1 MANRIWEI
9 TSFVEQ
15 RRKSFAVSRLIMMSG
30 VSVRQ
35 YRADTPEDDEATQRV
50 IDALPA
56 LLDEDD
62 LHELGVQAG

>member
-35 YRADTPEDDEATQRV
+35 YREDTPEDPAATQRV
-50 IDALPA
+50 LAALPS

-62 LHELGVQAG
+62 LNELGLQTG